1 MDSRG
6 KRENDGDIKSPSIT
20 RRLCRR
26 SIKIT
31 ALSRLLPPQ
40 AAALVCW
47 IPAAARP
54 RVGGGGNDEDFGGN
68 DGEKGGNGGNLDIGG
83 FCGIVILASRVFRR
97 AEQTKGA
104 VMQNEHNINNK
115 QNETN
120 FPVENNLPKNFPVNA
135 TKGAQV
141 LALVLVIGAA
151 VFTNGDQT
159 AIAANA
165 PVQPH
170 SGILIST
177 PPPPTHNLKARKGAY
192 IAGKGHSRAN
202 TFADFWRQ
210 SQSQLLS
217 DLDNALAAKAENA
230 LADYES
236 VKKADV
242 QLQTTLGNRKGAIA
256 VNVVGAFADSESS
269 AFGWQVRAY
278 SGESKSKG
286 GNVGIFWRRIE
297 NEVLYGANLFGDYE
311 KSKYG
316 EFLRYGIGGEVQNA
330 YVSFAANYYAPI
342 TNEKSVNST
351 LVALSREGY
360 DANLRINIPPLDFLK
375 VAADYY
381 HYDGK
386 YSLAAD
392 NGFRYGLELQPISD
406 LRIGIFYDD
415 GGEEFGGNIAYT
427 YNIAA
432 PAKAESNFA
441 PDLFS
446 PVLREYQQRIITAA
460 IGPGISL
467 RISIVEV
474 MTTRITNA
482 AITTTTT
489 VRMAEVIT
497 RATTEIPTMTAT
509 RMASVRLNVVDVPAP
524 GINASTFSRY
534 LLTLP
539 PASENPPYTLTIMHD
554 LRRAEGS
561 DSDYVQ
567 DTPTPFEG
575 RFNRGVAMYVVIVVE
590 GSEQFISVATTLTN
604 ITVMTMAAT
613 ETETIM
619 IMLAMTI
626 ITRLTTFATMIIT
639 LGLTTN
645 AEVNID
651 SRLPSFPPS
660 SFPPSLPIM
669 TGLAFAKKPL
679 GISITSPPFVV
690 VRRKGFAAKPPPLVL

>member
-1 MDSRG
+1 M
-6 KRENDGDIKSPSIT
+6 
-20 RRLCRR
+20 
-26 SIKIT
+26 
-31 ALSRLLPPQ
+31 
-40 AAALVCW
+40 
-47 IPAAARP
+47 
-54 RVGGGGNDEDFGGN
+54 
-68 DGEKGGNGGNLDIGG
+68 
-83 FCGIVILASRVFRR
+83 
-97 AEQTKGA
+97 
-104 VMQNEHNINNK
+104 
-115 QNETN
+115 
-120 FPVENNLPKNFPVNA
+120 
-135 TKGAQV
+135 
-141 LALVLVIGAA
+141 
-151 VFTNGDQT
+151 
-159 AIAANA
+159 
-165 PVQPH
+165 
-170 SGILIST
+170 
-177 PPPPTHNLKARKGAY
+177 
-192 IAGKGHSRAN
+192 
-202 TFADFWRQ
+202 
-210 SQSQLLS
+210 LS

-256 VNVVGAFADSESS
+256 VNVVGAFADSESH

-286 GNVGIFWRRIE
+286 GNLGIFWRRIE

-351 LVALSREGY
+351 LVAFSREGY
-360 DANLRINIPPLDFLK
+360 DANLRIAIPQLDFLK

-392 NGFRYGLELQPISD
+392 NGFRYGLELQPVSD

-432 PAKAESNFA
+432 PAKRESKVAFS

-460 IGPGISL
+460 IGPGTSL
-467 RISIVEV
+467 SIRIIGTATIRMTNAEVAMTTTGSVPSNTITSYATVHNTMLADRAASAQITTRLDFTNFWVVFSSTISI
-474 MTTRITNA
+474 
-482 AITTTTT
+482 
-489 VRMAEVIT
+489 
-497 RATTEIPTMTAT
+497 
-509 RMASVRLNVVDVPAP
+509 
-524 GINASTFSRY
+524 

-539 PASENPPYTLTIMHD
+539 PSDSPRPWAITTERSLRDTSGMGVLGDYVIVTSDAIDTGDGYSIPSNIYLYSLTV
-554 LRRAEGS
+554 AEGTEALLDPS
-561 DSDYVQ
+561 GMD
-567 DTPTPFEG
+567 
-575 RFNRGVAMYVVIVVE
+575 IVMT
-590 GSEQFISVATTLTN
+590 ATTGTTRMTAFMDTLMS
-604 ITVMTMAAT
+604 ITTSPM
-613 ETETIM
+613 
-619 IMLAMTI
+619 MTI
-626 ITRLTTFATMIIT
+626 TTFRPLFGTTIIT

-645 AEVNID
+645 AEVNVD

-660 SFPPSLPIM
+660 SPIM
-669 TGLAFAKKPL
+669 AGLAFAKKPL

-690 VRRKGFAAKPPPLVL
+690 VRRKGLAAKPPPLVL

>member
-1 MDSRG
+1 MPQKG
-6 KRENDGDIKSPSIT
+6 
-20 RRLCRR
+20 RRCLRLF
-26 SIKIT
+26 
-31 ALSRLLPPQ
+31 LSS
-40 AAALVCW
+40 
-47 IPAAARP
+47 ARQ
-54 RVGGGGNDEDFGGN
+54 F
-68 DGEKGGNGGNLDIGG
+68 L
-83 FCGIVILASRVFRR
+83 
-97 AEQTKGA
+97 QT
-104 VMQNEHNINNK
+104 
-115 QNETN
+115 
-120 FPVENNLPKNFPVNA
+120 A
-135 TKGAQV
+135 TKRQ
-141 LALVLVIGAA
+141 LPLMHPCNRTAA
-151 VFTNGDQT
+151 FF
-159 AIAANA
+159 
-165 PVQPH
+165 
-170 SGILIST
+170 L
-177 PPPPTHNLKARKGAY
+177 PPPPPPPPSNLKARKGAY
-192 IAGKGHSRAN
+192 FAGKGHSRAN
-202 TFADFWRQ
+202 AFADFWRQ
-210 SQSQLLS
+210 KQSQLLS

-256 VNVVGAFADSESS
+256 VNVVGAFADSQSS

-286 GNVGIFWRRIE
+286 GNLGIFWRRIE

-316 EFLRYGIGGEVQNA
+316 EFLRYGIGGELQNS

-342 TNEKSVNST
+342 TNERSVNNT

-392 NGFRYGLELQPISD
+392 NGFRYGLEVQPISD

-432 PAKAESNFA
+432 PAKRESKVAFA

-467 RISIVEV
+467 SVGIFSVIVSR
-474 MTTRITNA
+474 TTITA
-482 AITTTTT
+482 ATITTAMTMFGAEVRTTT
-489 VRMAEVIT
+489 ET
-497 RATTEIPTMTAT
+497 RTTMLS
-509 RMASVRLNVVDVPAP
+509 RMASVRFTLGTPVAVINGVPMGFVVGTLNYPV
-524 GINASTFSRY
+524 

-539 PASENPPYTLTIMHD
+539 PDDGTRPIVLMADLNIAELNSDAANRLGGQRGLIVITSSSFPKDSLSGVRPGLESYTLTIVND
-554 LRRAEGS
+554 
-561 DSDYVQ
+561 
-567 DTPTPFEG
+567 
-575 RFNRGVAMYVVIVVE
+575 
-590 GSEQFISVATTLTN
+590 SEQFLSVTIRMEDRMTT
-604 ITVMTMAAT
+604 TMAVST
-613 ETETIM
+613 TM
-619 IMLAMTI
+619 AMTI
-626 ITRLTTFATMIIT
+626 TAMTIETRNTLFMTTRIT

-645 AEVNID
+645 AEVNVD
-651 SRLPSFPPS
+651 SRLPSFP
-660 SFPPSLPIM
+660 SFPPLSPIM
-669 TGLAFAKKPL
+669 AGLVFAKKPQ